1 MTPLAELLQVE
12 KRYGRVPALRGVS
25 FAVHRGEVHCLLGD
39 NGAGKSTLIK
49 ILAGV
54 FPPDQGEYRFEGR
67 TVRLR
72 SPREALDLGIATV
85 FQDLALL
92 PLMSV
97 LRNFILGREPVG
109 RLGVLDLREAE
120 RQVRTSLERL
130 GIALDDLHRPVGMLS
145 GGQRQAVAIA
155 RAVHFG
161 AKLLILDEPTSA
173 LDPVLRERLRLE
185 VRALLKETGVTAIHV
200 THDPEEAMLLG
211 DRVGVMSKG
220 RLLEVDTPRR
230 LYREPR
236 TLAAFLAFGR
246 ANLLP
251 EDGHLLAFRYEE
263 VHLGGPLEAL
273 VLERREVRGE
283 VLCRVRLPQG
293 EAWVRLEGS
302 PGERVRLGLAQIR
315 RFPMEELS

>member
-1 MTPLAELLQVE
+1 MVSLLGLEKGFAPGQGVFGVDLEVAE
-12 KRYGRVPALRGVS
+12 
-25 FAVHRGEVHCLLGD
+25 GEVLALLGPS
-39 NGAGKSTLIK
+39 GSGKSTLLNLVAGLLFPDRGR
-49 ILAGV
+49 ILLGGREVTRWPPERRGV
-54 FPPDQGEYRFEGR
+54 AY
-67 TVRLR
+67 
-72 SPREALDLGIATV
+72 V
-85 FQDLALL
+85 FQDLGLWPHLTALEHL
-92 PLMSV
+92 LLVMP
-97 LRNFILGREPVG
+97 RPDPKEALG
-109 RLGVLDLREAE
+109 L
-120 RQVRTSLERL
+120 LERVGL
-130 GIALDDLHRPVGMLS
+130 GGLEGRRPQELS
-145 GGQRQAVAIA
+145 GGQRQRVALA
-155 RAVHFG
+155 RALARRPQV
-161 AKLLILDEPTSA
+161 ILMDEPYSA

-302 PGERVRLGLAQIR
+302 PGERVRLGLAQMR
-315 RFPMEELS
+315 RFLMEELS

>member
-1 MTPLAELLQVE
+1 VAARAE
-12 KRYGRVPALRGVS
+12 GV
-25 FAVHRGEVHCLLGD
+25 A
-39 NGAGKSTLIK
+39 
-49 ILAGV
+49 
-54 FPPDQGEYRFEGR
+54 Y
-67 TVRLR
+67 
-72 SPREALDLGIATV
+72 V
-85 FQDLALL
+85 FQDLGLWPHLTALEHL
-92 PLMSV
+92 LLVMP
-97 LRNFILGREPVG
+97 RPDPKEALG
-109 RLGVLDLREAE
+109 L
-120 RQVRTSLERL
+120 LERVGL
-130 GIALDDLHRPVGMLS
+130 GGLEGRKPQELS
-145 GGQRQAVAIA
+145 GGQRQRVALA
-155 RAVHFG
+155 RALARKPQV
-161 AKLLILDEPTSA
+161 ILMDEPYSA

-230 LYREPR
+230 LYREPQ

-251 EDGHLLAFRYEE
+251 ENGHLLAFRYEE

-302 PGERVRLGLAQIR
+302 PGERVRLGLAQMR

>member
-1 MTPLAELLQVE
+1 MVSLLGLE
-12 KRYGRVPALRGVS
+12 KS
-25 FAVHRGEVHCLLGD
+25 FAPGQGVFGVDLEVAEGEVLALLGPS
-39 NGAGKSTLIK
+39 GSGKSTLLNLVAGLLFPDRGR
-49 ILAGV
+49 ILLGGREVTRWPPERRGV
-54 FPPDQGEYRFEGR
+54 AY
-67 TVRLR
+67 
-72 SPREALDLGIATV
+72 V
-85 FQDLALL
+85 FQDLGLWPHLTALEHL
-92 PLMSV
+92 LLVMP
-97 LRNFILGREPVG
+97 RPDPKEALG
-109 RLGVLDLREAE
+109 L
-120 RQVRTSLERL
+120 LERVGL
-130 GIALDDLHRPVGMLS
+130 GGLEGRKPQELS
-145 GGQRQAVAIA
+145 GGQRQRVALA
-155 RAVHFG
+155 RALARRPQV
-161 AKLLILDEPTSA
+161 ILMDEPYSA

-302 PGERVRLGLAQIR
+302 PGERVRLGLAQMR

>member
-1 MTPLAELLQVE
+1 MVSLLGLEKGFAPGQGVFGVDLEVAE
-12 KRYGRVPALRGVS
+12 
-25 FAVHRGEVHCLLGD
+25 GEVLALLGPS
-39 NGAGKSTLIK
+39 GSGKSTLLNLVAGLLFPDRGR
-49 ILAGV
+49 ILLGGREVTRWPPERRGV
-54 FPPDQGEYRFEGR
+54 AY
-67 TVRLR
+67 
-72 SPREALDLGIATV
+72 V
-85 FQDLALL
+85 FQDLGLWPHLTALEHL
-92 PLMSV
+92 LLVMP
-97 LRNFILGREPVG
+97 RPDPKEALG
-109 RLGVLDLREAE
+109 L
-120 RQVRTSLERL
+120 LERVGL
-130 GIALDDLHRPVGMLS
+130 GGLEGRKPQELS
-145 GGQRQAVAIA
+145 GGQRQRVALA
-155 RAVHFG
+155 RALARKPQV
-161 AKLLILDEPTSA
+161 ILMDEPYSA

-302 PGERVRLGLAQIR
+302 PGERVRLGLAQMR